1 MNKKKV
7 IFVTEKLI
15 MGGVEKSLL
24 EWIKIL
30 APYMEITVAVMHLG
44 GELETEIG
52 KQEGHA
58 AVLLHHDRETPD
70 VAHTNRRTD
79 TCQNESP
86 LTLETISLF

>member
-1 MNKKKV
+1 MTMNKKKV

-52 KQEGHA
+52 KHA
-58 AVLLHHDRETPD
+58 TIRLLSDEQFHFRQIC
-70 VAHTNRRTD
+70 RTK
-79 TCQNESP
+79 NKKG
-86 LTLETISLF
+86 

>member
-1 MNKKKV
+1 MTMNKKKV

-52 KQEGHA
+52 KHA
-58 AVLLHHDRETPD
+58 TIRLLSDEKFHFRKIVE
-70 VAHTNRRTD
+70 RKIK
-79 TCQNESP
+79 
-86 LTLETISLF
+86 ISSGVNPKKYLNDIS